1 MSTIN
6 FDQGSMSDEEYIR
19 SVLTQ
24 FNELDGY
31 RSEMSDEMTG
41 GSTVMIYDKATEAT
55 KVTKVTTVIVASD
68 YR

>member
-1 MSTIN
+1 
-6 FDQGSMSDEEYIR
+6 MSDEEYIR

-31 RSEMSDEMTG
+31 RSKMSDEMTG

-55 KVTKVTTVIVASD
+55 KVTTVIVASD
-68 YR
+68 YRWVNDFA

>member
-31 RSEMSDEMTG
+31 RSKMSDEMTG

-68 YR
+68 YK